1 MISEK
6 TLADAKFYGKLLA
19 IFFTS
24 DKCNVCDELF
34 EKISKLQI
42 AQKFYLIK
50 LNSIE
55 YLQYTVRYS
64 RGIIPSIGI
73 ISPDGR
79 LLGIIES
86 ENVDYIEDRLRDIY
100 SNRDKIVG
108 ILPTVP
114 QRVEDV
120 NPVEFYDILNYAIDG
135 NPIDF
140 RGVEFLKFYSRLH
153 KEYEKILKL
162 VTPADPVADFILSGK
177 KPNLDEKYTSN
188 LALNVILGI
197 ETDEYSKK
205 LMERIKEDG
214 SVVRSS
220 RKEVSGLLID
230 QAMVGN
236 ALLTLYQNSFN
247 DSYLSLAIKVAEWTL
262 NNLADNLGFRDCKA
276 ENDLVKLPV
285 YEPIA
290 NSEAAIFFARLWAVT
305 DDQKYLEN
313 AKKAMNISYTLGTDI
328 RALSR
333 VAIAYLKTNELIK
346 SKEKVPDDIRVE
358 IVKDNECQDLE
369 FKFKDKCYKSIDEIK
384 STI

>member
-1 MISEK
+1 
-6 TLADAKFYGKLLA
+6 
-19 IFFTS
+19 
-24 DKCNVCDELF
+24 
-34 EKISKLQI
+34 
-42 AQKFYLIK
+42 
-50 LNSIE
+50 
-55 YLQYTVRYS
+55 
-64 RGIIPSIGI
+64 
-73 ISPDGR
+73 
-79 LLGIIES
+79 
-86 ENVDYIEDRLRDIY
+86 
-100 SNRDKIVG
+100 
-108 ILPTVP
+108 
-114 QRVEDV
+114 
-120 NPVEFYDILNYAIDG
+120 
-135 NPIDF
+135 
-140 RGVEFLKFYSRLH
+140 
-153 KEYEKILKL
+153 
-162 VTPADPVADFILSGK
+162 
-177 KPNLDEKYTSN
+177 
-188 LALNVILGI
+188 VILGI

-247 DSYLSLAIKVAEWTL
+247 DSYLSLAIKVAEWIL

-328 RALSR
+328 RTLSR

-358 IVKDNECQDLE
+358 IVKDNGCLDLE
-369 FKFKDKCYKSIDEIK
+369 FKFKDKCYKSIDKIK